1 MAGSA
6 STMFGSKARD
16 GAIDAAAKRKRVLE
30 EERVAVFRDERASR
44 HAPMFGRPRGTNA
57 PAPVVRPDTRQGL
70 APRARQAAP
79 TYSEACELRKKA
91 SYNLPRPPARV
102 PKLHELRRDLLAAGG
117 IRDSQVEVRLCLG
130 L

>member
-1 MAGSA
+1 
-6 STMFGSKARD
+6 MFGSKARD